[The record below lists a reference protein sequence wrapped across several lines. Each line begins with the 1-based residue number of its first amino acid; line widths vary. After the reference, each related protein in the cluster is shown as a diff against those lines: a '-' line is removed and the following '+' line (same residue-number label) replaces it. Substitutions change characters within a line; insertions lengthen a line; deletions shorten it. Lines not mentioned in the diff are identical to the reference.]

1 MPSIRYFSVF
11 FLCLRLVAA
20 GQTDRSLDQ
29 LSSAERTFLD
39 LILRDT
45 ISSTICRLPKGM
57 NFGIQNPDT
66 GRLVLVKEGRT
77 NQLLLEGTNR
87 VYVPD
92 TTRKKGLTRIDSTFY
107 TGDNFNFMA
116 FRRRDTLFQFGG
128 YGFWDTR
135 DFFTWYRPWNHEW
148 EIKVQTDYLQHQWT
162 AYQYDRESDAL
173 YVMGRRFRGPFDD
186 ADQYI
191 DSVYQF
197 DFHRNKWINLGRISP
212 ELPWRVRPVNTSDL
226 IAHTPLGLLLRSE
239 DNFILADIV
248 HNEYRSCSDDLSKKM
263 SGRFSPDTSDH
274 KEKTIFIYLSD
285 SLYLIEDRSG
295 KSYVQGIT
303 LRLQDFVPAKS
314 PSRMYA
320 SEGSGRTSIMIIAG
334 AIIVLVM
341 VGIKLKKRTKKDSLD
356 KNYDNDSLVGSMTV
370 EPMTKNDSKGSV
382 SIEQLTQSKGHT
394 EHFGNDTLNDFL
406 SHLNEV
412 ERTLVTAIV
421 RSTIDEQK
429 MDIQRINEIIGVS
442 QKPMAIQKARRSLV
456 IHQINRTFALTT
468 GCSTELIRKERDL
481 FEKRTYVY
489 SADLDSAFELKK
501 LMP

>member
-66 GRLVLVKEGRT
+66 GRLVLVKEGRI

-128 YGFWDTR
+128 FGFWDTR
-135 DFFTWYRPWNHEW
+135 DFFTWYRAWNHEW

-173 YVMGRRFRGPFDD
+173 YVMGRRFRGPFDE

-197 DFHRNKWINLGRISP
+197 DFQAGVAKLINI
-212 ELPWRVRPVNTSDL
+212 
-226 IAHTPLGLLLRSE
+226 PLGKRRIFGIGACHLQDQQTDLFFVLTNYDDSLRSIE
-239 DNFILADIV
+239 EFLAI
-248 HNEYRSCSDDLSKKM
+248 EIPR
-263 SGRFSPDTSDH
+263 
-274 KEKTIFIYLSD
+274 EKLLD
-285 SLYLIEDRSG
+285 
-295 KSYVQGIT
+295 
-303 LRLQDFVPAKS
+303 
-314 PSRMYA
+314 
-320 SEGSGRTSIMIIAG
+320 
-334 AIIVLVM
+334 
-341 VGIKLKKRTKKDSLD
+341 VG
-356 KNYDNDSLVGSMTV
+356 
-370 EPMTKNDSKGSV
+370 
-382 SIEQLTQSKGHT
+382 
-394 EHFGNDTLNDFL
+394 
-406 SHLNEV
+406 EV
-412 ERTLVTAIV
+412 TWERIV
-421 RSTIDEQK
+421 RYQIGIDT
-429 MDIQRINEIIGVS
+429 N
-442 QKPMAIQKARRSLV
+442 
-456 IHQINRTFALTT
+456 H
-468 GCSTELIRKERDL
+468 
-481 FEKRTYVY
+481 
-489 SADLDSAFELKK
+489 
-501 LMP
+501 